1 MADTLPPIERPN
13 GKLYRPRAVRV
24 DYMDDEDNW
33 REEYPYKTVVLGTHD
48 VEAARERAVQ
58 GRVCQYLTN
67 PRIDW
72 LRLGYASG
80 RLCWINDDE
89 RGAACVVFDESDD
102 PPEVSAALRGDQ
114 PTDELCGERFG
125 KTGVCDMPKGHPPI
139 SEAMGWLHSETVR
152 GVGS

>member
-1 MADTLPPIERPN
+1 MSYSTVGLSEETPMGDMDAYITLMRDACGVTRPVQPDADTLPSIERPN

-48 VEAARERAVQ
+48 VDAARERAVQ
-58 GRVCQYLTN
+58 GRVCQYLIN

-72 LRLGYASG
+72 LRLGYESG
-80 RLCWINDDE
+80 RLCWIHDAE

-102 PPEVSAALRGDQ
+102 PPEVSAVLRGDQ
-114 PTDELCGERFG
+114 P
-125 KTGVCDMPKGHPPI
+125 
-139 SEAMGWLHSETVR
+139 
-152 GVGS
+152 